1 MSRYITGQ
9 GSKAFAGFENGYTT
23 PETTPSYS
31 LLAMTGESMTATYN
45 KLQED
50 TLIGTK
56 TLPDQDLGSV
66 ETSGGIS
73 SILKPAFVDWFM
85 KGTLG
90 LFDTTASGT
99 TTSEGITT
107 VTNVYK
113 LAAVDAD
120 LPTSEMYLARGTQHF
135 KYDGLTIS
143 SATLNCTAQD
153 FVKVDINFNGHKE
166 TYISS
171 TADWNTAQ
179 GRIDGTYADLSSYK
193 CTKAKLFHADAGSD
207 SIGAFT
213 DFGENWDACPTGTVY
228 DVESATVTFDNGLE
242 NTPATYCSGIYANQP
257 VHGQRSVTIQ
267 CNVPYSG
274 YETNGFEKF
283 RQDYYANENADKLA
297 LMLVFCSK
305 DMVDTEPQEQVFVV
319 FPNISITEMSA
330 NVSGQGL
337 IDGSFTGTAL
347 SVGSKEPVIVTVRH
361 LSE

>member
-9 GSKAFAGFENGYTT
+9 GSKAFAGFEYGYAT

-66 ETSGGIS
+66 ETSGSIS
-73 SILKPAFVDWFM
+73 SILKPAFVDWLM
-85 KGTLG
+85 KATLG
-90 LFDTTASGT
+90 ELHDTTIDQGAT
-99 TTSEGITT
+99 INT
-107 VTNVYK
+107 YY

-153 FVKVDINFNGHKE
+153 FVKVDINFNGHQE

-171 TADWNTAQ
+171 ATDWNTAQ
-179 GRIDGTYADLSSYK
+179 GRIDETYAGLSSYK
-193 CTKAKLFHADAGSD
+193 CTKAKLFHATAGSD
-207 SIGAFT
+207 DIGDFT
-213 DFGENWDACPTGTVY
+213 DFDEDWDACPTGTVY
-228 DVESATVTFDNGLE
+228 DIESATVTFDNGLE

-267 CNVPYSG
+267 CSVPYSG
-274 YETNGFEKF
+274 YETDGFEKF
-283 RQDYYANENADKLA
+283 RQDYYANENAGKLA
-297 LMLVFCSK
+297 LMLVLCSK
-305 DMVDTEPQEQVFVV
+305 DMIGSEPKEQVFVV